1 MGNSAAMISTPPKPD
16 AVTHNRR
23 KGLGVLLAVSLAA
36 AACGGSG
43 GDDGSAKFEEV
54 DEAITGSDDAGDA
67 APEFDDSEDSAN
79 SQQEPALKAGS
90 VDDNADF
97 PAYLA
102 YRDQFLQTGLP
113 VRSLDIDERHTVQI
127 VDANNRPVANTLVT
141 VLADGEP
148 QAEVRA
154 GNDGI
159 VFIHPGAYGRIEPQD
174 ILEVQVGQSDTLRL
188 DRSDPGV
195 DTLRLS
201 DSQQQSDSADLDI
214 IFLLDATGSM
224 SDEIE
229 QLRTTIDNVA
239 QRLDELPS
247 RPNVRLGLTHYRD
260 QGDAYVSET
269 FDLTDNID
277 DFRDALNGVQAD
289 GGGDIPEALDEGLA
303 DAMNLPNWR
312 ATASTTQI
320 IFIVA
325 DAPPQVGRDVEQP
338 YDNSLRSAAA
348 RGIKIFP
355 IASSG
360 SENDAEYVFRQM
372 AQFTGAR
379 FVFLSYGAGGSAA
392 LGTATDISDADY
404 NELPLND
411 LIVRLVMEELEPL
424 NR

>member
-1 MGNSAAMISTPPKPD
+1 MGNTAATISTPLEMGASKR
-16 AVTHNRR
+16 NRR
-23 KGLGVLLAVSLAA
+23 KGLAVLLGMSMAA

-43 GDDGSAKFEEV
+43 GDDGAEKFEEV
-54 DEAITGSDDAGDA
+54 DEAIA
-67 APEFDDSEDSAN
+67 APTDDSADEYEESEAPGN

-102 YRDQFLQTGLP
+102 YRDQFLQSGLP

-127 VDANNRPVANTLVT
+127 VDANNRPVANALVT

-159 VFIHPGAYGRIEPQD
+159 VYIHPGAYGRIEPQD
-174 ILEVQVGQSDTLRL
+174 ILEVQVGQSDTLKL

-195 DTLRLS
+195 DTLQLN
-201 DSQQQSDSADLDI
+201 DSQQRFDSADLDI

-224 SDEIE
+224 ADEIE

-239 QRLDELPS
+239 QRLDDLPS

-269 FDLTDNID
+269 FDLTGDID
-277 DFRDALNGVQAD
+277 DFREALNEVQAD

-303 DAMNLPNWR
+303 DAMNIPTWR
-312 ATASTTQI
+312 ATDSTTQI

-325 DAPPQVGRDVEQP
+325 DAPPQVERDVEQP

-372 AQFTGAR
+372 AQFTGSR

-392 LGTATDISDADY
+392 LGSSTDISEADY